1 MVEMIGKFSFKALV
15 ITLGFLALSTTS
27 VKALEWKA
35 SCGSKYS
42 NWFGTYTFHVKQGEV
57 GGCPSDKKAQHS
69 WKFSERSE
77 VKSKG
82 RIAVGQYKWSAI
94 IDIER
99 NCKPAYRNT
108 LFQVHDASYMV
119 APPSWFGINEFNRF
133 RTDDGNVHNG
143 KSTWD
148 EPGDVDVPTGPF
160 ELVALLDVQKRSV
173 KVDYYVN
180 GNFVTSTH
188 DTDGPFKELYLK
200 FGSYRVNS
208 NCDLTQTYTKVR
220 FKRQ

>member
-1 MVEMIGKFSFKALV
+1 MIGKFSLKALV

-42 NWFGTYTFHVKQGEV
+42 NWFGTYTFNVKQGEV

-82 RIAVGQYKWSAI
+82 RIAVGKYKWTAI

-108 LFQVHDASYMV
+108 LFQVHDASYMIE
-119 APPSWFGINEFNRF
+119 PPSWFGINQFNKF
-133 RTDDGNVHNG
+133 RTNEKRFSDI
-143 KSTWD
+143 
-148 EPGDVDVPTGPF
+148 DVPTGPF
-160 ELVALLDVQKRSV
+160 ELVALLDIQKRSV

-180 GNFVTSTH
+180 GNFVTSTY
-188 DTDGPFKELYLK
+188 DTINGSYKELYLK

>member
-1 MVEMIGKFSFKALV
+1 MIGKFSLKALV

-82 RIAVGQYKWSAI
+82 RIAVGKYKWTAI

-108 LFQVHDASYMV
+108 LFQVHDASYMIE
-119 APPSWFGINEFNRF
+119 PPSWFGINQFNKF
-133 RTDDGNVHNG
+133 RTNEKRFSDI
-143 KSTWD
+143 
-148 EPGDVDVPTGPF
+148 DVPTGPF
-160 ELVALLDVQKRSV
+160 ELVALLDIQKRSV

-180 GNFVTSTH
+180 GNFVTSTY
-188 DTDGPFKELYLK
+188 DTINGSYKELYLK